1 MSAADSESMT
11 LLEHE
16 AGVPLLFGLMLS
28 GLVSLGLW
36 AGAWWLSSL
45 IAY

>member
-1 MSAADSESMT
+1 MNATDSESMI
-11 LLEHE
+11 LLERE

-36 AGAWWLSSL
+36 GAALWLSSL
-45 IAY
+45 IPY

>member
-1 MSAADSESMT
+1 MDAANSANIT
-11 LLEHE
+11 LVEHE

-36 AGAWWLSSL
+36 ATAWWLSSL
-45 IAY
+45 IPY